1 VGRLTAVLVADR
13 ERDLAEYKQLAE
25 RRRVEAYEE
34 FFSPTT
40 DPCGRRLLDRIARPG
55 NGLAVDVGCGPGT
68 LLEELERRGWQALGV
83 DLTESML
90 RRARIRGSAAN
101 LILAD
106 AAALPLDDGV
116 ADLVVMAFVAPHLAD
131 PDRAF
136 REARR
141 VLRPGGHL
149 ACTTWRES
157 HRSPFTGLAF
167 DVIRRCCRL
176 SAEALALLDELDD
189 RARRLPA
196 ATADAGLTPRMV
208 GHVDGERRFGGAEAW
223 WRGLLAASIG
233 LTGVLQPLSPQ
244 ERRQVRAEFCAA
256 AEAFRTD
263 EGLRV
268 PVAVTF
274 LIAERT

>member
-1 VGRLTAVLVADR
+1 VGRLTTVLVADR
-13 ERDLAEYKQLAE
+13 ERDLAEFKELAE
-25 RRRVEAYEE
+25 RRRVAAYEE

-40 DPCGRRLLDRIARPG
+40 DPCGRWLLDRIARPG
-55 NGLAVDVGCGPGT
+55 NGRAVDVGCGPGT
-68 LLEELERRGWQALGV
+68 LLKELERRGWQALGV

-90 RRARIRGSAAN
+90 RRARARGSAAN

-106 AAALPLDDGV
+106 AAALPLPDGV
-116 ADLVVMAFVAPHLAD
+116 VQLVLMAFVAPHLAD
-131 PDRAF
+131 PDRAY

-141 VLRPGGHL
+141 VLGPGGFL
-149 ACTTWRES
+149 ACATWRES

-167 DVIRRCCRL
+167 EVIRRCCRL

-208 GHVDGERRFGGAEAW
+208 RHVDGERRFGDAEAW
-223 WRGLLAASIG
+223 WRGLVAASIG
-233 LTGVLQPLSPQ
+233 LTGVLQPLSPR
-244 ERRQVRAEFCAA
+244 ERRHVRAEFCAA
-256 AEAFRTD
+256 AEAFRTG

-268 PVAVTF
+268 PVAVTL